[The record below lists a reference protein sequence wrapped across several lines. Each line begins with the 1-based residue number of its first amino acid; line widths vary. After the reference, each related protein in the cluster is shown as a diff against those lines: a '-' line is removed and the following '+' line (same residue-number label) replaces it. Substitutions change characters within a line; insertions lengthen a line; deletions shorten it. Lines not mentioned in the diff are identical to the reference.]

1 MTGYGV
7 QVIGFFD
14 ENDEPDCIGTTSNI
28 KAIESDTFPNKVR
41 CA

>member
-14 ENDEPDCIGTTSNI
+14 EYDERDCLGAASII
-28 KAIESDTFPNKVR
+28 KSIESDTFPNKVR
-41 CA
+41 LV

>member
-14 ENDEPDCIGTTSNI
+14 EYDEQDCLGTASNI
-28 KAIESDTFPNKVR
+28 KSIESVTFPNKVR

>member
-7 QVIGFFD
+7 KVLGFFD
-14 ENDEPDCIGTTSNI
+14 EYDEPDCVGTTSNI